1 MLWHYYII
9 NFRVDIVHQQFI
21 FRYYTRLKSN
31 TRFYIGAAYGLH
43 TIADI
48 RALWGDIEPV
58 INNAAAPRVLMGDYN
73 AILKVED
80 RLNGNQ
86 VTDSET
92 RDFDKFLLDNSLTEM
107 KTEGRQFTE
116 QMATHIEK

>member
-1 MLWHYYII
+1 M
-9 NFRVDIVHQQFI
+9 HQQFI